1 MNNFTHLNLHTE
13 YSFIDSIIK
22 VGQIIALYKEYKINT
37 ICVTDLLSM
46 SSFYEYYF
54 FCYDNNVK
62 PLIGT
67 ECFILHNGNILGC
80 ILLAKNF
87 EGYKEIMHILSN
99 AWRYGNINN
108 GVFIK
113 IQWILNFNKNLII
126 ILNIRYYFLS
136 EFSFIKQEFIF
147 LIKYILFLFENDCY
161 FEINKVNLPFE
172 DYINNKIFFYS
183 KKFKIKL
190 IATNSVKFLFKNDYA
205 SSIGKILLNQEDL
218 DDNELYFEYTD
229 KQYLK
234 NYFEMKKIFQNNLEC
249 LNNIQIIIN
258 DCNINF
264 KCYGFNLPKIKIEKF
279 SIRKKIFNNL
289 LKKGIKNRIIK
300 KKRKKFLPY
309 INRINK
315 ESILIKKMG
324 LIDYFLII
332 YEFIFWSKKKNIP
345 SGPGRG
351 SGASSLVCYS
361 LYITDIDPVNENLLF
376 ERFLTSERFSM
387 PDLDLDFC
395 VLERDALIDHMF
407 EYYNYNNTSQI
418 ITFHN
423 LSTKSLIR
431 DLSRAIGLDYLSG
444 DRFSKS
450 IPFSLELSMEDI
462 FRKSLSVRSYV
473 SSNEKS
479 LDIWKI
485 STKIEGVFSKIG
497 KHAGGVV
504 IAKNGIYNI
513 TPIMFDNDDCITQ
526 YEKNILQEI
535 GLLKFDF
542 LGLKTISIIH
552 ISLNM
557 IPEKTTGEFN
567 IDDYHTY
574 QMLNNLE
581 TELVF
586 QLESYGMKKM
596 LRRSPINNIFDIILY
611 LSLFRPGPIQSGCV
625 NIFLNRKNN
634 LLKTFFPYENNN
646 YYFLK
651 IFLSYTHGIMIFQEQ
666 IILII
671 HTFFECTIYDSEKI
685 FNSMIS
691 NSIKELNILNKIF
704 KKKCLKFNLSDYE
717 SNELFYLIVT
727 FACYSFNRTHA
738 HSYAKIVYQ
747 TAFLKANYLL
757 EFCLANIYV
766 DQLLGFDLDRIIFN
780 LKIIGV
786 YFYKPDINISDE
798 NFKIYKKG
806 ILFGFS
812 VVKFIDDYFIDRI
825 LYYRN
830 KIFFY
835 NSFEIFC
842 KIFSIFKIKNKK
854 VIENLIFCGFFDCY
868 RINRIYLFINFQFLY
883 EKIILLKKEYNR
895 SLIYKLIEYID
906 YSKLSIIK
914 FKILN
919 VYYLDLLNIEK
930 KLLKFFVSNQ
940 PSDFF
945 ISKFIGHNLY
955 NSINRVEKKKIN
967 ILISTPKKKLFF
979 EKHVNIFRIIN
990 NNKIKVLDVF
1000 SRFIPLPDIEIPF
1013 SFLLLYNNE
1022 TKTNQIIKCYNINHF
1037 CYSIGCVYYI
1047 YIKNTLNLKNII
1059 YLLFNNFNFI
1069 GSKVYIKYK
1078 NKIFS
1083 SKICVLMDEKI
1094 MLHLKLFD
1102 ITKIVCFTCIK

>member
-1 MNNFTHLNLHTE
+1 
-13 YSFIDSIIK
+13 
-22 VGQIIALYKEYKINT
+22 
-37 ICVTDLLSM
+37 
-46 SSFYEYYF
+46 
-54 FCYDNNVK
+54 
-62 PLIGT
+62 
-67 ECFILHNGNILGC
+67 
-80 ILLAKNF
+80 
-87 EGYKEIMHILSN
+87 
-99 AWRYGNINN
+99 
-108 GVFIK
+108 
-113 IQWILNFNKNLII
+113 
-126 ILNIRYYFLS
+126 
-136 EFSFIKQEFIF
+136 
-147 LIKYILFLFENDCY
+147 
-161 FEINKVNLPFE
+161 
-172 DYINNKIFFYS
+172 
-183 KKFKIKL
+183 KL
-190 IATNSVKFLFKNDYA
+190 VATNSVKFLFKEDFA
-205 SSIGKILLNQEDL
+205 SSIGKILLNQEEINDS
-218 DDNELYFEYTD
+218 ELFFEYTNE
-229 KQYLK
+229 QYLK
-234 NYFEMKKIFQNNLEC
+234 NYLEMKKVFFKNIDC
-249 LNNIQIIIN
+249 LNNVKNIIN
-258 DCNINF
+258 DCNLNF
-264 KCYGFNLPKIKIEKF
+264 KCYNFILPKIKIKKF

-300 KKRKKFLPY
+300 KKKNCFLQY

-315 ESILIKKMG
+315 ESIIVKKLG

-351 SGASSLVCYS
+351 SGASSLICYS
-361 LYITDIDPVNENLLF
+361 FYITDIDPVSENLLF
-376 ERFLTSERFSM
+376 ERFLTSERSAM

-395 VLERDALIDHMF
+395 VLERDSLINHMF
-407 EYYNYNNTSQI
+407 DYYKYINTSQI

-462 FRKSLSVRSYV
+462 FRKNLSVRSFI

-485 STKIEGVFSKIG
+485 STKIEGINSKIG

-504 IAKNGIYNI
+504 ISKNNIYNV
-513 TPIMFDNDDCITQ
+513 TPILFDDNDCITQ

-542 LGLKTISIIH
+542 LGLKTISIIS
-552 ISLNM
+552 ITLNM
-557 IPEKTTGEFN
+557 IPEKTTGEFCV
-567 IDDYHTY
+567 DDFHTY

-586 QLESYGMKKM
+586 QLESHGMKKM
-596 LRRSPINNIFDIILY
+596 IKRSPINNIFDIILY
-611 LSLFRPGPIQSGCV
+611 LSLFRPGPIHSGCV

-634 LLKTFFPYENNN
+634 LSETFFPYEDNN
-646 YYFLK
+646 YIFLK

-671 HTFFECTIYDSEKI
+671 RSFFECTIYDSEKI
-685 FNSMIS
+685 FNIMIK
-691 NSIKELNILNKIF
+691 NSLIELNILNKIF
-704 KKKCLKFNLSDYE
+704 KIKCLKFKLSNYE
-717 SNELFYLIVT
+717 SNKLFYLIVT

-757 EFCLANIYV
+757 EFCLSNIYV
-766 DQLLGFDLDRIIFN
+766 DQLLGIDLDRIIFN

-786 YFYKPDINISDE
+786 HFYKPDINISDE

-812 VVKFIDDYFIDRI
+812 IVKFIDDYFIDRI

-835 NSFEIFC
+835 NNFEIFC

-854 VIENLIFCGFFDCY
+854 IIENLIFCGFFDCF
-868 RINRIYLFINFQFLY
+868 RINRILLYINFQFLY
-883 EKIILLKKEYNR
+883 EKIILLKREYNR

-906 YSKLSIIK
+906 YSNLPIVKN
-914 FKILN
+914 KILN
-919 VYYLDLLNIEK
+919 VFNLDLLNIEK

-945 ISKFIGHNLY
+945 YSKFIGHNLY
-955 NSINRVEKKKIN
+955 NSINRIEKNFIN
-967 ILISTPKKKLFF
+967 VTILTPKKKLFF
-979 EKHVNIFRIIN
+979 EKKIDIFRVIN
-990 NNKIKVLDVF
+990 NDKIHIIEKF
-1000 SRFIPLPDIEIPF
+1000 SKFVALPDVEIAF
-1013 SFLLLYNNE
+1013 SF
-1022 TKTNQIIKCYNINHF
+1022 
-1037 CYSIGCVYYI
+1037 
-1047 YIKNTLNLKNII
+1047 
-1059 YLLFNNFNFI
+1059 
-1069 GSKVYIKYK
+1069 
-1078 NKIFS
+1078 
-1083 SKICVLMDEKI
+1083 
-1094 MLHLKLFD
+1094 
-1102 ITKIVCFTCIK
+1102 